1 MFFYFSWCFHVIPMT
16 WFNCCF
22 FTDSKRISRIS
33 QVHRIHF
40 SDWLVPANMRPVA
53 GPQECCDICTSQSAD
68 NPPCALGVERF
79 RIIDVTALKVCFIY
93 NIYIY
98 ILFIYLFCFF
108 VCLFVYYLFILFMYL
123 CMYLFTYLL
132 YISHTCLYNSI
143 HIILNDIKSG
153 YIYNII

>member
-1 MFFYFSWCFHVIPMT
+1 MT

-33 QVHRIHF
+33 EVHRIHCI
-40 SDWLVPANMRPVA
+40 DWLVPANMRPVA

-93 NIYIY
+93 IYIY
-98 ILFIYLFCFF
+98 LFIYFVYLFIYF
-108 VCLFVYYLFILFMYL
+108 VCLFMYVFI
-123 CMYLFTYLL
+123 YLL
-132 YISHTCLYNSI
+132 YIYISHTCLYNSI

-153 YIYNII
+153 NYNIYI

>member
-1 MFFYFSWCFHVIPMT
+1 MT

-33 QVHRIHF
+33 EVHRIHCI
-40 SDWLVPANMRPVA
+40 DWLVPANMRPVA

-93 NIYIY
+93 IY
-98 ILFIYLFCFF
+98 LFIYLFCLFIYLF
-108 VCLFVYYLFILFMYL
+108 CLFIYVCIYLFI
-123 CMYLFTYLL
+123 
-132 YISHTCLYNSI
+132 I
-143 HIILNDIKSG
+143 
-153 YIYNII
+153 YIYITYMSLQFYTYNTQ